1 MAAGKSNTN
10 YKLILGDGQR
20 FVLRL
25 YSYGDAQREV
35 YVMGLARDLAPVP
48 QEIHRGENWS
58 VFSFMDGGC
67 WKGCP
72 NIPVR
77 RLRR

>member
-1 MAAGKSNTN
+1 MWGRLALTDLRCAAS
-10 YKLILGDGQR
+10 R
-20 FVLRL
+20 
-25 YSYGDAQREV
+25 YGDAQREV
-35 YVMGLARDLAPVP
+35 YVMGLARDLAPAP